1 MKIRELF
8 DQCATKYDQD
18 RPRLVPCFDEFYG
31 TAMRMISLP
40 SDTDS
45 CALDLGAGTGLFA
58 AMVTQAFPSLHIHL
72 TDISEAMLLRAQ
84 QRFANN
90 PLVTYAVQEHLQ
102 LSAIS
107 KYDLTLSALSI
118 HHLEHPDKQDLFRK
132 IYCALRPGGVFINA
146 DQALAPTPHG
156 EAEYE
161 RQWLMDVTAAGVSR
175 SSLEQARERMREDRN
190 ALLSNQLT
198 WLSEAGFDNVDCWYK
213 RFRFVVYGGAKM
225 IEQDAAHRPDMAGA
239 VPGQ

>member
-1 MKIRELF
+1 MTQTVVPLIWELEPVCSP
-8 DQCATKYDQD
+8 QWLL
-18 RPRLVPCFDEFYG
+18 R
-31 TAMRMISLP
+31 
-40 SDTDS
+40 
-45 CALDLGAGTGLFA
+45 
-58 AMVTQAFPSLHIHL
+58 AFPSLHIHL

-107 KYDLTLSALSI
+107 EYHLILSALSI

-175 SSLEQARERMREDRN
+175 SSLEQARERMR
-190 ALLSNQLT
+190 
-198 WLSEAGFDNVDCWYK
+198 
-213 RFRFVVYGGAKM
+213 
-225 IEQDAAHRPDMAGA
+225 
-239 VPGQ
+239 

>member
-1 MKIRELF
+1 
-8 DQCATKYDQD
+8 
-18 RPRLVPCFDEFYG
+18 
-31 TAMRMISLP
+31 
-40 SDTDS
+40 
-45 CALDLGAGTGLFA
+45 
-58 AMVTQAFPSLHIHL
+58 
-72 TDISEAMLLRAQ
+72 
-84 QRFANN
+84 
-90 PLVTYAVQEHLQ
+90 
-102 LSAIS
+102 
-107 KYDLTLSALSI
+107 
-118 HHLEHPDKQDLFRK
+118 
-132 IYCALRPGGVFINA
+132 VFINA

-190 ALLSNQLT
+190 ALLSDQLT